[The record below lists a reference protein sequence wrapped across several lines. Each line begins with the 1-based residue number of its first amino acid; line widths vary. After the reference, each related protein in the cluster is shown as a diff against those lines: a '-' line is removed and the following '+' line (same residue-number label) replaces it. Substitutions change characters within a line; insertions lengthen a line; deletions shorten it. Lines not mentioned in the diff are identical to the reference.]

1 MDMPVSSTEVKKAK
15 SELYNNPQIKT
26 LVAETS
32 QWFPESITRHNDP
45 QLQYHKLR
53 MLADFGLDSK
63 DKGIH
68 EVIERATEHL
78 EHDMFAV

>member
-45 QLQYHKLR
+45 QL
-53 MLADFGLDSK
+53 
-63 DKGIH
+63 
-68 EVIERATEHL
+68 
-78 EHDMFAV
+78 